1 MLDIRVLK
9 DGQEV
14 RNIEI
19 EGNNFL
25 LVQNGAHG
33 PLYDTENF
41 KWLRIRIHT
50 KDAAALD
57 R

>member
-19 EGNNFL
+19 ERNNFL

-41 KWLRIRIHT
+41 K
-50 KDAAALD
+50 
-57 R
+57 

>member
-33 PLYDTENF
+33 PLYDTEKF
-41 KWLRIRIHT
+41 QV
-50 KDAAALD
+50 AQD